1 MRFFFHVFRDFST
14 SVLHNERGQFKGC
27 TDAEGHTISVSSYT
41 SPNAG
46 LIANVTLRHNVNNG
60 PWTIVRQVNYDYYD
74 GTSNKPYGNLGDLR
88 TATILDGNNNVIDVN
103 YYRYYTSADAGNIG
117 YVHGLKYVFSPQS
130 YARLVADISNPLTAT
145 DAQVAPYADDYYQ
158 YNPTTQQVTE
168 AVVQGSGCSV
178 CAGGQGTFTYSYSNS
193 TNQQGYNSW
202 KFQTECPYCHGVLPW
217 AAAPFFALAVERT
230 SIYSF
235 VDRLFVKSGLAT
247 EEDEPALA
255 LLRFSG
261 PLNRGPR
268 SWRPTRPDGPG
279 QQNRL

>member
-1 MRFFFHVFRDFST
+1 VFNSD
-14 SVLHNERGQFKGC
+14 
-27 TDAEGHTISVSSYT
+27 
-41 SPNAG
+41 
-46 LIANVTLRHNVNNG
+46 
-60 PWTIVRQVNYDYYD
+60 
-74 GTSNKPYGNLGDLR
+74 
-88 TATILDGNNNVIDVN
+88 
-103 YYRYYTSADAGNIG
+103 
-117 YVHGLKYVFSPQS
+117 S
-130 YARLVADISNPLTAT
+130 YARLAGAVANPLTAA
-145 DAQVAPYADDYYQ
+145 DAVVAPFAD
-158 YNPTTQQVTE
+158 N
-168 AVVQGSGCSV
+168 A
-178 CAGGQGTFTYSYSNS
+178 FTYDSARRVITEVAQGDGASASGGLGTYQFSYA
-193 TNQQGYNSW
+193 TNPANPPAGYNNW